1 MITSISAP
9 NLAVDAPD
17 GIRYAYRRFG
27 NTAADVPPLLL
38 LQRFRGNLDDWDPA
52 LLDPLAERREVITVD
67 YPGVGGSSGAPR
79 ADITRTAEGISA
91 FVAAL
96 GLATIDL
103 LGYSLGGFVAQELTL
118 AKPALIR
125 KLVLA
130 GTAPEGGEDI
140 QDLTPPVL
148 AAATDPVPKAENLVY
163 LNYDPSETSRAA
175 GFAHVQRIYARA
187 EDRDRPTDGA
197 TLDAQ
202 LTAFRKW
209 GGAASSRLD
218 RLTAITQPVL
228 VANGVRDILLP
239 TKNTY
244 LIGERIPNAKV
255 IVYPDSGHGF
265 LYQYADEFSTE
276 VNAFLA

>member
-1 MITSISAP
+1 MTTSISAP

-27 NTAADVPPLLL
+27 NTDTDVPPLLL
-38 LQRFRGNLDDWDPA
+38 LQRFRGNLDSWDPA
-52 LLDPLAERREVITVD
+52 LLDPLATRRELITVD
-67 YPGVGGSSGAPR
+67 YPGAGASSGTPR
-79 ADITRTAEGISA
+79 DDIAATAYGIAA
-91 FVAAL
+91 FVTAL
-96 GLATIDL
+96 GLPKVDL
-103 LGYSLGGFVAQELTL
+103 FGYSFGGFVAQELTL
-118 AKPALIR
+118 ANPELVR

-140 QDLTPPVL
+140 TDLTPPVL

-175 GFAHVQRIYARA
+175 GFAHVQRIYART
-187 EDRDRPTDGA
+187 EDRDRPADDA
-197 TLDAQ
+197 TLHAQ

-218 RLTAITQPVL
+218 RLAGITQPVL
-228 VANGVRDILLP
+228 VANGVRDIMLP
-239 TKNTY
+239 TRNTY
-244 LIGERIPNAKV
+244 LMGERIPNAKV

-265 LYQYADEFSTE
+265 LYQYAAEFSAE
-276 VNAFLA
+276 VDTFLG